1 MKELIRGTI
10 VGVAAVWPRDA
21 DTDTSSPLSVPS
33 SCTAARS
40 LLIGLVC
47 LSPLLPA
54 SATEIKRHPVP
65 GASTLPIARA
75 VEVPP
80 GYTIVF
86 LSGQTP
92 SPLDPKERPGSV
104 AYWGDTK
111 AQTLSVFE
119 RIEKS
124 LAHLH
129 LNFGDVVAMTVF
141 LAGDPAKQGKMDF
154 EGFMDAYRQ
163 YFGTTAQ
170 PNLPARSTVQVAG
183 LVQAGMLV
191 EIEVRL
197 ARKSI

>member
-1 MKELIRGTI
+1 MKKLIRSTA
-10 VGVAAVWPRDA
+10 VGVAAVLPRDT
-21 DTDTSSPLSVPS
+21 DTDTSSAAAPS
-33 SCTAARS
+33 SCIAPRS
-40 LLIGLVC
+40 LLIALAC
-47 LSPLLPA
+47 LSPLLFA
-54 SATEIKRHPVP
+54 SAAEITRHPLP
-65 GASTLPIARA
+65 GGSTLPIARA

-92 SPLDPKERPGSV
+92 SPLDPKARRGSV

-119 RIEKS
+119 RIEES

-129 LNFGDVVAMTVF
+129 LDFGDVVAMTVF

-163 YFGTTAQ
+163 FFGTTAQ

-183 LVQAGMLV
+183 LVQPGMLV
-191 EIEVRL
+191 EIEVRI